1 MDSCYSFWR
10 PAYAAELSC
19 FGPRVYR
26 SRSYH
31 WGAGGPLGVRRPLRY
46 LSYHLDLDE
55 GQRRRV
61 AQVLN
66 RLKLERE
73 QAHVDE
79 KRSVAAIADLV
90 DAGTPELEQV
100 KAAIA
105 ARITNAERLQTEV
118 ARSVQ
123 ELCDILDPDQR
134 QAFADLL
141 RSGAISI

>member
-1 MDSCYSFWR
+1 MYSRYSFWR
-10 PAYAAELSC
+10 PAYAHVGCSGHRIYETR
-19 FGPRVYR
+19 G
-26 SRSYH
+26 YH
-31 WGAGGPLGVRRPLRY
+31 WGAGRQFGVRRPLRH

-73 QAHVDE
+73 QANVDD
-79 KRSVAAIADLV
+79 KRSVAAVADLV
-90 DAGTPELEQV
+90 DAGVPELEQV

-105 ARITNAERLQTEV
+105 ARITNAERLQIEV
-118 ARSVQ
+118 ARAIR
-123 ELCDILDPDQR
+123 ELCDIFDPDQR